1 MSAEHAVAHAPE
13 QVEELLVRFIH
24 EGELD
29 AAVAL
34 FEPGAVLV
42 TPSEQAISD
51 PDGIRRVVSA
61 FIEMQP
67 RITTNVTKTYTAG
80 EIALIHSDW
89 KLEATDESGNPYSR
103 SGVSAI
109 VTRRQAGGEWKV
121 VILNRPG
128 G

>member
-1 MSAEHAVAHAPE
+1 MSAEHAVARAPE

-42 TPSEQAISD
+42 TPSEQAISG
-51 PDGIRRVVSA
+51 PEGLRRIISA

-67 RITTNVTKTYTAG
+67 RITTNVTKTYAAD
-80 EIALIHSDW
+80 EIALVHSDW
-89 KLEATDESGNPYSR
+89 KLEAKDDSGNPYSK

-109 VTRRQAGGEWKV
+109 VTRRQASGEWKA